1 VSVLLIA
8 AAMGY
13 LFLALALTLN
23 AGANILLKIGA
34 GRLGRLDE
42 PGLLGRLASDYF
54 LIAGVLLFALNVVFY
69 IAALTRLNLSLA
81 YPIMVAGGL
90 IIVVSAS
97 VLMLREP
104 LTLGQV
110 IGLVLLV
117 IGIGLIGQRALA

>member
-1 VSVLLIA
+1 
-8 AAMGY
+8 MGY
-13 LFLALALTLN
+13 LFLVLALTLN

-42 PGLLGRLASDYF
+42 PGLIGRLATDWF

-97 VLMLREP
+97 VLMLREA
-104 LTLGQV
+104 LTLSQMVGLALLV
-110 IGLVLLV
+110 LGIGLV
-117 IGIGLIGQRALA
+117 GQRAFA